1 MCCGWAHRVLLLV
14 EGLCEVMDMD
24 ALTILGHMPDYDKH
38 SEHDKTESWEHYD
51 V

>member
-1 MCCGWAHRVLLLV
+1 MPAGRTAK
-14 EGLCEVMDMD
+14 GIGMD

-38 SEHDKTESWEHYD
+38 SEHDKSESWEHYD